1 MLGFRD
7 LEVAG
12 VGKLQLRV
20 GELRA
25 GVKSRCE
32 LVVAPLF
39 GSGRCKKV

>member
-1 MLGFRD
+1 MLEFRD

-20 GELRA
+20 G
-25 GVKSRCE
+25 VKRRCE
-32 LVVAPLF
+32 LVVVPLF